1 MKFLAV
7 IIPLLVVAG
16 CATPETQLRSGLVN
30 AGLSQ
35 PMAGCMA
42 NHMANRLSL
51 IQLRRLGS
59 LGNFK
64 DESIR
69 DMSVERF
76 LRNVRALR
84 DPEVLTITTK
94 AALSCAIEI

>member
-1 MKFLAV
+1 MKILAV
-7 IIPLLVVAG
+7 FLPLFVVTA
-16 CATPETQLRSGLVN
+16 CATPETQLRSGLVD

-35 PMAGCMA
+35 PIAGCMA
-42 NHMANRLSL
+42 KQMANRLSL

-69 DMSVERF
+69 EMSVERF

-94 AALSCAIEI
+94 AALGCAIEI

>member
-42 NHMANRLSL
+42 RQMANRLSL

-94 AALSCAIEI
+94 AALGCAIEI

>member
-1 MKFLAV
+1 MKILAV
-7 IIPLLVVAG
+7 FLPLFVVTA
-16 CATPETQLRSGLVN
+16 CATPETQLRSGLVD

-42 NHMANRLSL
+42 KQMANRLSL

-69 DMSVERF
+69 EMSVERF

-94 AALSCAIEI
+94 AALGCAIEI